1 MFFICVIELI
11 KIKTCSAIPKDKS
24 FSNQSAIDT
33 VKGVV
38 GFDWSKY
45 HTENSNSILVEHTAI
60 TTPIKVMIAATHL
73 AVGNK
78 NQANIN
84 LAKNLLLEIA
94 KANTLHNSIGYEE
107 LKTKPFEDRKFQF
120 IYICSLSSNTQ
131 VTNCL
136 KFAIKLHIK
145 LFFLVNFFM
154 IS

>member
-1 MFFICVIELI
+1 MKKVLGIIVLSLCLNSNSYAEI
-11 KIKTCSAIPKDKS
+11 KSNDITFPGKYYTKEIKTCSAIPKDKS

-78 NQANIN
+78 NKANIN
-84 LAKNLLLEIA
+84 LAKI
-94 KANTLHNSIGYEE
+94 
-107 LKTKPFEDRKFQF
+107 
-120 IYICSLSSNTQ
+120 
-131 VTNCL
+131 
-136 KFAIKLHIK
+136 
-145 LFFLVNFFM
+145 
-154 IS
+154 